1 MQQRGFTLVEVM
13 VTVAII
19 AILAGMAVP
28 AMLSYR
34 ANNRLQGA
42 AESLASFIQSAK
54 QEVDR
59 IDEDLLI
66 QFDANAWCAGM
77 DYEDGTSG
85 CDCTL
90 ADPTATD
97 ACTLPAEDRVR
108 RIRGQ
113 DFPEVAMGTVSFSGN
128 TTTISHVRGTA
139 TAGSV
144 NLQLGRGERV
154 LRLVVSNLGR
164 VRICV
169 PAGEEGVGMYPG
181 C

>member
-1 MQQRGFTLVEVM
+1 MQQRGFTLVEIM

-19 AILAGMAVP
+19 ALLAGMAVP

-54 QEVDR
+54 QDVDR
-59 IDEDLLI
+59 IDEDLLV

-97 ACTLPAEDRVR
+97 ACTLPAEDRVH

-113 DFPEVAMGTVSFSGN
+113 DFPEVAMSKIGSY
-128 TTTISHVRGTA
+128 TTIKHIRGTA

-144 NLQLGRGERV
+144 ELQLGGGERV
-154 LRLVVSNLGR
+154 LRLVVSNVGR